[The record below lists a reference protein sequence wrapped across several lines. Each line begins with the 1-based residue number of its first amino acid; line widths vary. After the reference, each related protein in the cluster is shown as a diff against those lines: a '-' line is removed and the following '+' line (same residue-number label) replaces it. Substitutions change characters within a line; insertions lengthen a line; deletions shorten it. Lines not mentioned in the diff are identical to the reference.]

1 MTQMEKTMTTDNTQI
16 LSNIEHAIESL
27 ATSVDSID
35 SDPMGYDDITGMTA
49 NSNLGSIASSLCKI
63 SETLEKIADI
73 MVVNTKLD

>member
-1 MTQMEKTMTTDNTQI
+1 MEYTEVKELIN
-16 LSNIEHAIESL
+16 AIHCIGD
-27 ATSVDSID
+27 VNDID
-35 SDPMGYDDITGMTA
+35 VMGHDDITGMTP

>member
-1 MTQMEKTMTTDNTQI
+1 MNTENTLI
-16 LSNIEHAIESL
+16 LSSIHHAIDNL

-73 MVVNTKLD
+73 MVVNTNLD

>member
-1 MTQMEKTMTTDNTQI
+1 MNTENTLI
-16 LSNIEHAIESL
+16 LNGIHHAIENL

-73 MVVNTKLD
+73 MVVNTNLD